1 LLTRAVLYQ
10 YPKCAFCRD
19 CEPEATRTQGAPPD
33 FYARL
38 KYFTETLP
46 ACEGYLNPFCYKAQV
61 LAVVNNQPDQQ
72 Y

>member
-1 LLTRAVLYQ
+1 MGCETPVRRYMRSNQEAYAGSDA
-10 YPKCAFCRD
+10 YPGR
-19 CEPEATRTQGAPPD
+19 PPD

-46 ACEGYLNPFCYKAQV
+46 ACEGYLNPFCYKAKV
-61 LAVVNNQPDQQ
+61 FTVVNNQPDQQ